1 MKPIRRNKKP
11 FNHKHFWRK
20 THYWGAIACLL
31 PVLIMIITGV
41 LLLLKKELDWV
52 QPSTVKT
59 ESRTPALS
67 FDQILTT
74 TSHIPEAGITTY
86 DDIDRID
93 VRPGNGVIKVRAKSG
108 WEIQLHPETADILS
122 VAYRRSELI
131 EAIHD
136 GSFFHDQAKL
146 GLFLP
151 AAIILLA
158 LSLTGLYLF
167 LLPLLAK
174 ARKKRKRQQ
183 NQSLTPSMNTNSRE

>member
-1 MKPIRRNKKP
+1 MNPLKPKNKP
-11 FNHKHFWRK
+11 FNHKLFWRK
-20 THYWGAIACLL
+20 IHYWGAIACLI

-41 LLLLKKELDWV
+41 LLLLKKELDWI
-52 QPSTVKT
+52 QPPTVKT
-59 ESRTPALS
+59 ESRIPALS

-74 TSHIPEAGITTY
+74 TSLIPEAGITTFA
-86 DDIDRID
+86 DIDRID
-93 VRPGNGVIKVRAKSG
+93 VRPGKGVIKVRAKSG
-108 WEIQLHPETADILS
+108 WEIQLHPETADILA

-167 LLPLLAK
+167 FLPLLAK
-174 ARKKRKRQQ
+174 ARKNRKRQQ
-183 NQSLTPSMNTNSRE
+183 NQSLTPSLNTNSR